1 MDPDA
6 NNTIDLLAKLTA
18 TQYNLRSLFFITTI
32 IALVFGLVAWHG
44 VEILFVII
52 PNAAVALLSLA
63 VGRDKR
69 NAGAA
74 SLFALFSG
82 WCVAFVSLVA
92 WQVHFGGFGYLT
104 DFEFWLFW
112 PAIFALVGWL
122 FFVLP
127 AIGFVSLDSILY
139 RPLFAVLSWA
149 SLAVVA
155 YAVLVCTWAADA
167 WYLARFPAIIG
178 GVAGLI
184 FPFLAKSRC
193 PTYIL
198 AAGPSIVL
206 ICFWCFLWPSLE
218 VICPGFTY
226 TYGTENARNRSRLR
240 VFQAIKNGDSMLEL
254 ERRYPSI
261 FPGSSSG
268 VEGIDVSGG
277 TERYEYR
284 FQISIDQITGN
295 VDHVSCELQD
305 RR

>member
-127 AIGFVSLDSILY
+127 AIGFVSLDSIL
-139 RPLFAVLSWA
+139 
-149 SLAVVA
+149 
-155 YAVLVCTWAADA
+155 
-167 WYLARFPAIIG
+167 YLARFPAIIG